1 MNPQKEFQKGQKGFV
16 LWFTGLV
23 QSGKSSVA
31 NEVYKQLKEAGYKVE
46 RLDGDI
52 VREHLWRD
60 LGFSP
65 EDKNENIKRAGFLA
79 KILSRNGVSV
89 IASFI
94 SPYKVQ
100 RDGVRKEVENFIE
113 VFCNCSLE
121 VCEARDKTGLYQ
133 KARKGEIRFFTG
145 ISDPYEPPE
154 NSEIELF
161 TDKES
166 VQECAQ
172 EVLNYL
178 KDNKY
183 INE

>member
-1 MNPQKEFQKGQKGFV
+1 MNFKEQKGFV
-16 LWFTGLV
+16 LWFTGFV

-31 NEVYKQLKEAGYKVE
+31 NEVYKELKEAGYKVE

-52 VREHLWRD
+52 VRENLWRD

-79 KILSRNGVSV
+79 KILSRNGVGV

-94 SPYKVQ
+94 SPYKPQ
-100 RDGVRKEVENFIE
+100 REGVRKEVENFIE
-113 VFCNCSLE
+113 VFCNCPLE
-121 VCEARDKTGLYQ
+121 VCEARDKTGLYK
-133 KARKGEIRFFTG
+133 KARSGEIKYFTG
-145 ISDPYEPPE
+145 ISDAYEPPE
-154 NSEIELF
+154 NPEIELF

-172 EVLNYL
+172 KVVRYL

-183 INE
+183 IS